1 MRRGFMK
8 KVLLAGAVVMAAFC
22 ESGSAEV
29 ATRPLWSENFA
40 QAKAAAAAKKIP
52 VLILFSGSDW
62 CPPCKMLEQ
71 SVFQKKAFADFA
83 SSGKVVLFHADF
95 PRYKSQSDEVKNQN
109 RQLMQTYNIEGVPT
123 VVLTDAS
130 GKEFARTG
138 YRPGGA
144 EKYVSHLEELLKKA
158 PK

>member
-1 MRRGFMK
+1 MRSRFMK
-8 KVLLAGAVVMAAFC
+8 KVLFAGAIAMAAFC
-22 ESGSAEV
+22 EGGTAQMKEQ
-29 ATRPLWSENFA
+29 ALWSENFT
-40 QAKAAAAAKKIP
+40 QAKAEAAAKKVP

-62 CPPCKMLEQ
+62 CPPCQMLDQ
-71 SVFQKKAFADFA
+71 SVFRKKEFADFA

-95 PRYKSQSDEVKNQN
+95 PRNKAQTDELKKQN
-109 RQLMQTYNIEGVPT
+109 RQLMQTYSIDGVPT
-123 VVLTDAS
+123 VVLIDAS

-144 EKYVSHLEELLKKA
+144 AKYVSHLEELLKKA

>member
-1 MRRGFMK
+1 MK

-29 ATRPLWSENFA
+29 KTKPLWSENFA
-40 QAKAAAAAKKIP
+40 QVKAEAAAKKIP
-52 VLILFSGSDW
+52 MLILFSGSDW
-62 CPPCKMLEQ
+62 CPPCKMLDQ
-71 SVFQKKAFADFA
+71 SVFHKKEFADFA
-83 SSGKVVLFHADF
+83 ASGKVVLFHADF
-95 PRYKSQSDEVKNQN
+95 PRYKSQPDEVKKQN
-109 RQLMQTYNIEGVPT
+109 RQLMQAYNIEGVPT

-144 EKYVSHLEELLKKA
+144 AKYIAHLEELLKKA

>member
-1 MRRGFMK
+1 MRRSLMK
-8 KVLLAGAVVMAAFC
+8 KVLLAGAVVMTAFC

-29 ATRPLWSENFA
+29 KTRPLWNENFT
-40 QAKAAAAAKKIP
+40 QVKAEAAAKKIP

-62 CPPCKMLEQ
+62 CPPCKRLDQ
-71 SVFQKKAFADFA
+71 SVFRKKEFADFA

-95 PRYKSQSDEVKNQN
+95 PRYKAQTDEVKNQN

-144 EKYVSHLEELLKKA
+144 AKYVAHLEELLKKA

>member
-8 KVLLAGAVVMAAFC
+8 KVLLAGAVAMAAFC

-29 ATRPLWSENFA
+29 KTKPLWSENFA
-40 QAKAAAAAKKIP
+40 KVKAEAAAKKVP

-62 CPPCKMLEQ
+62 CPPCKMLDQ
-71 SVFQKKAFADFA
+71 SVFHKKEFADFA
-83 SSGKVVLFHADF
+83 ASGKVVLFHADF
-95 PRYKSQSDEVKNQN
+95 PRFKAQPDEVKKQN

-123 VVLTDAS
+123 VVLVDAS

-144 EKYVSHLEELLKKA
+144 AKYISHLEELLKKA